1 MMSAAVLGE
10 TNSRRLTVARVGVTA
25 IFFANGFAIGAW
37 AVAIPL
43 IKAMFHLSDAKLSLV
58 LFAAGAGAIAA
69 MPVAGLLP
77 PRLGG
82 TGPTLRMTGP
92 VFAVLL
98 AALPLTHTVSAGI
111 GLLAT
116 CAFLFGGF
124 NILVDVPMN
133 AHASVV
139 ERRWGRAIMSSFHAA
154 WSGGGLVGAALGGLL
169 ISSGATAPVQLGVE
183 AAITFAV
190 ALSACLV
197 IGAGDTHP
205 GGALFALPERRL
217 IALAVIAFLAVF
229 AEASVSDWSTL
240 YLSTDIGLSPGVAA
254 GFSGYALM
262 MFLGRVF
269 GDGVVNRLGRTRVVV
284 VGGLAVLGGMVLVV
298 GLATPAAVIAGFCVV
313 GLGLANLVPAVF
325 SASAAA
331 AASPSLGIAMAATL
345 AYAANLIGP
354 PVFGGVASV
363 SSLRFAFAML
373 MLAAVAIAALGYR
386 LRRKRPTGG
395 PISP

>member
-331 AASPSLGIAMAATL
+331 AASPSRGIAMAATL